1 MASAPPAVLRGG
13 VSSAEGG
20 GLSPRIKTRRNEK
33 CFPENPY
40 QDYLSAGRYQVN
52 KPLSFQKAMLRLRVC
67 LYNSEKQK
75 KKVELQQ
82 TKEDSCKPAE
92 KHVNESADL
101 TLCILGLDKSLDEFV
116 GGLRVQ

>member
-1 MASAPPAVLRGG
+1 
-13 VSSAEGG
+13 
-20 GLSPRIKTRRNEK
+20 
-33 CFPENPY
+33 
-40 QDYLSAGRYQVN
+40 
-52 KPLSFQKAMLRLRVC
+52 MLRLRVC